1 MVSTLSSMK
10 RTSGSTSGFQTS
22 SSPPS
27 FRNLLINGDMSIA
40 QRGTTT
46 SSVTSGST
54 YVVDRF
60 FVAVVNGG
68 TWTMSQD
75 TDVPSG
81 SGFASSIKLD
91 CTTAD
96 ASLAGADYISMQ
108 YRFEGQDLQTL
119 KKGTASAE
127 SITLSFWVKSVKTG
141 TFTAQLLDA
150 DNSRTISQTYTVDS
164 GSTWE
169 KKTLTFAGD
178 TTGAFNNDNA
188 ISMTLLL
195 CLAAGSDWTSGTLS
209 TSWAASVPANWIS
222 PSQVNIADST
232 SNDFWI
238 TGLQLEVGSSATDF
252 EHVPYDYQLRRCQRY
267 YAKDSGS
274 VGFGFSSDT
283 TVSAGY
289 NCHVNWPTTM
299 RTSPTIVWTRVGNS
313 ASWPSTNPN
322 THGSTAQAGSAILP
336 TTISAAGAHM
346 FYGSYTADAEL

>member
-1 MVSTLSSMK
+1 
-10 RTSGSTSGFQTS
+10 
-22 SSPPS
+22 
-27 FRNLLINGDMSIA
+27 
-40 QRGTTT
+40 
-46 SSVTSGST
+46 
-54 YVVDRF
+54 
-60 FVAVVNGG
+60 
-68 TWTMSQD
+68 MSQD

-96 ASLAGADYISMQ
+96 ASLAGADYISLQ
-108 YRFEGQDLQTL
+108 YRFEGQHLQHL

-127 SITLSFWVKSVKTG
+127 SVTLSFWVKSVKTG

-252 EHVPYDYQLRRCQRY
+252 EFVPSDYQLLRCQRY
-267 YAKDSGS
+267 YWFNQETNFGNPFAGGYSYSTTAANIIWHHPVEMRSAPTFTLNLDPVTAVLFYDTSLGHYITSSSGLWANKLCS
-274 VGFGFSSDT
+274 KGHLLTSGLTTGNGGLLIGAGGANNKFEFS
-283 TVSAGY
+283 
-289 NCHVNWPTTM
+289 
-299 RTSPTIVWTRVGNS
+299 
-313 ASWPSTNPN
+313 
-322 THGSTAQAGSAILP
+322 
-336 TTISAAGAHM
+336 
-346 FYGSYTADAEL
+346 AELG